1 MTEEQL
7 DANGVLRNGA
17 VFQPPE
23 SALLVFAQRRDA
35 RVELASWR
43 QQAERFFDTTLG
55 LTVSKRYETD
65 FPAVDFARVVV
76 AKSAIAGGTRSAW
89 SRPADETDWS
99 RAEAAE
105 RASRMGG
112 MGALARRCKQ
122 VWLIERE
129 SDDDKTALLVAAIL
143 ASVLLGPIVI
153 GEQIFGVRGARE
165 RLEDSGARDSTEGR

>member
-1 MTEEQL
+1 VSEELL
-7 DANGVLRNGA
+7 DTNGVLRAGA
-17 VFQPPE
+17 IFQPSE
-23 SALLVFAQRRDA
+23 STLLVFAQRKDA

-43 QQAERFFDTTLG
+43 QQAERYFDTTIG
-55 LTVSKRYETD
+55 LTVNKRYETD

-76 AKSAIAGGTRSAW
+76 AKSAVAGGTRSAW

-112 MGALARRCKQ
+112 MCALARRCKQ

-129 SDDDKTALLVAAIL
+129 SDDDPTSLLLAAIL

-165 RLEDSGARDSTEGR
+165 RLMRSSS